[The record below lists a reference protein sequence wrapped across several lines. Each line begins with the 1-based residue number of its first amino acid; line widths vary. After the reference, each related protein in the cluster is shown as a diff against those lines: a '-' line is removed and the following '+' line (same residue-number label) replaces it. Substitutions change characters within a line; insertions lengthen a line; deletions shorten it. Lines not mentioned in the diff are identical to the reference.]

1 MLYCDQVKKSSATTA
16 RRSSST
22 TTATAR
28 TKTGKIT
35 GETTTIAAATAT
47 ATKASKREG
56 YFPLRLL
63 CPRERSELL
72 NRPLDEGRLAKF
84 VILWLLKFL

>member
-1 MLYCDQVKKSSATTA
+1 MSYCDQVKKLSATTA

-47 ATKASKREG
+47 KASKREG
-56 YFPLRLL
+56 HFPLRLL

-72 NRPLDEGRLAKF
+72 NRPLDEGRLVKF